1 MKNFKSFI
9 QSDEVER
16 EMQEAR
22 EYLAVHPKTDKIDHV
37 SDSKEKRDE
46 YIKSKG
52 NMHKAAQAMS
62 GQKKVG
68 DKYMREA
75 ESHQSKT
82 TMKHISNPNA
92 GEKKAA
98 KDIKPGIKG
107 YRDRIDM
114 LKSAQARGALKKE
127 GKEISFSGSHQ
138 GKTTLKHIKNPDVV
152 QRMAAHDIK
161 PGIKGYRD
169 RIALLKDAERR
180 KNLKKE
186 DFELL
191 SDLYDHLDESN
202 QEIFLNQ
209 LEEDAEVLLAFAKT
223 IADE

>member
-9 QSDEVER
+9 QSDEVEI

-114 LKSAQARGALKKE
+114 LKSAQARCALKKE
-127 GKEISFSGSHQ
+127 GKEIAFSGSHQ
-138 GKTTLKHIKNPDVV
+138 GKTTLKHIKNPDVT

-169 RIALLKDAERR
+169 RIALLKDAGQR

-186 DFELL
+186 DFDLL

-209 LEEDAEVLLAFAKT
+209 LEEDAEVLLAFAKAM
-223 IADE
+223 ADE

>member
-209 LEEDAEVLLAFAKT
+209 LEEDAEALLAFAKT

>member
-82 TMKHISNPNA
+82 TMKHIDNPNA

-186 DFELL
+186 DIDLL

>member
-138 GKTTLKHIKNPDVV
+138 GKTTLKHIKNPDVI

-186 DFELL
+186 DIDLL

-209 LEEDAEVLLAFAKT
+209 LEEDAEVLLAFAKAM
-223 IADE
+223 ADE

>member
-107 YRDRIDM
+107 YRERIDM

-169 RIALLKDAERR
+169 RSALLKDAERR

-209 LEEDAEVLLAFAKT
+209 LEEDAEALLAFAKT

>member
-186 DFELL
+186 DIDLL

-209 LEEDAEVLLAFAKT
+209 LEEDAEVLLAFAKAM
-223 IADE
+223 ADE

>member
-9 QSDEVER
+9 QSDEVEI

-127 GKEISFSGSHQ
+127 GKEIAFSGSHQ
-138 GKTTLKHIKNPDVV
+138 GKTTLKHIKNPDVT

-169 RIALLKDAERR
+169 RIALLKDAGQR

-186 DFELL
+186 DFDLL

-209 LEEDAEVLLAFAKT
+209 LEEDAEVLLAFAKAM
-223 IADE
+223 ADE

>member
-16 EMQEAR
+16 EMQETR

-209 LEEDAEVLLAFAKT
+209 LEEDAEVLLAFAKAM
-223 IADE
+223 ADE

>member
-9 QSDEVER
+9 LSDEVER
-16 EMQEAR
+16 EMQETR

-82 TMKHISNPNA
+82 TMKHIDNPNA

-209 LEEDAEVLLAFAKT
+209 LEEDAEALLAFAKT

>member
-127 GKEISFSGSHQ
+127 GKEIAFSGSHQ

-209 LEEDAEVLLAFAKT
+209 LEEDAEVLLAFAKAM
-223 IADE
+223 ADE

>member
-1 MKNFKSFI
+1 
-9 QSDEVER
+9 
-16 EMQEAR
+16 
-22 EYLAVHPKTDKIDHV
+22 
-37 SDSKEKRDE
+37 
-46 YIKSKG
+46 
-52 NMHKAAQAMS
+52 MS

-127 GKEISFSGSHQ
+127 GKEIAFSGSHQ
-138 GKTTLKHIKNPDVV
+138 GKTTLKHIKNPDVT

-169 RIALLKDAERR
+169 RIALLKDAGQR

-186 DFELL
+186 DFDLL

-209 LEEDAEVLLAFAKT
+209 LEEDAEVLLAFAKAM
-223 IADE
+223 ADE

>member
-186 DFELL
+186 DIDLL

-209 LEEDAEVLLAFAKT
+209 LEEDAEALLAFAKT

>member
-9 QSDEVER
+9 QSDEVEI

-82 TMKHISNPNA
+82 TTKHISNPNA

-127 GKEISFSGSHQ
+127 GKEIAFSGSHQ
-138 GKTTLKHIKNPDVV
+138 GKTTLKHIKNPDVT

-169 RIALLKDAERR
+169 RIALLKDAGQR

-186 DFELL
+186 DFDLL

-209 LEEDAEVLLAFAKT
+209 LEEDAEVLLAFAKAM
-223 IADE
+223 ADE

>member
-82 TMKHISNPNA
+82 TMKHIDNPNA

-186 DFELL
+186 DIDLL

-209 LEEDAEVLLAFAKT
+209 LEEDAEVLLAFAKAM
-223 IADE
+223 ADE

>member
-9 QSDEVER
+9 QSDEAER

-127 GKEISFSGSHQ
+127 GKDIAFGGSHQ
-138 GKTTLKHIKNPDVV
+138 GKTTLKHIKNPDVT

-169 RIALLKDAERR
+169 RIALLKDAGQR

-186 DFELL
+186 DIDLL
-191 SDLYDHLDESN
+191 SDLYNHLDESN

-209 LEEDAEVLLAFAKT
+209 LEEDAEVLLAFAKAM
-223 IADE
+223 ADE